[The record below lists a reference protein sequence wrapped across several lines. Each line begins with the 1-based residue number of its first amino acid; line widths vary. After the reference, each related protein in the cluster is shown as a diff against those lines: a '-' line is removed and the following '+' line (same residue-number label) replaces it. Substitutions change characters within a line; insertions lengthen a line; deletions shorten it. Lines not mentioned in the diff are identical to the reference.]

1 MCKDCVMAKNKKVS
15 FPRNKF
21 TTTMKLEIVHTDL
34 SGPIKKIGF
43 YGEKH
48 FMIFVM
54 ISLEWCGLHFLKKIK
69 GIWKV

>member
-1 MCKDCVMAKNKKVS
+1 MAKNKKVS

-43 YGEKH
+43 YGERH

-54 ISLEWCGLHFLKKIK
+54 ISLE
-69 GIWKV
+69 